1 MKKYQWCIP
10 YLAVVLGMF
19 IATKYD
25 LTLAR
30 WFYHPNQPLG
40 IFFECIALLPIE
52 FMIPICF
59 FGLFQRNQHVV
70 NGAGFVISTLIILFD
85 VFKYWF
91 PMHEVWWHFLPVF
104 LLVIV
109 LFYRLLHRIPMTLWD
124 KHEQFL
130 RFYLTVALLT
140 LALTFGFKS
149 LWGRV
154 RFREMAGD
162 DSSFTP
168 WYVVNGYNNHHSFPS
183 AHTAMMSLILCR
195 HMGLKMTTV
204 KQKAVDGVLVLAMM
218 VTRMMM
224 GAHFFSDVLIGFTIT
239 YTLIL
244 LIDKMMYGS
253 DRYGTTRYH
262 I

>member
-10 YLAVVLGMF
+10 YLAVILGML

-40 IFFECIALLPIE
+40 IFFERIALLPIE
-52 FMIPICF
+52 FMIPICY

-109 LFYRLLHRIPMTLWD
+109 LFYRLLQDR
-124 KHEQFL
+124 
-130 RFYLTVALLT
+130 
-140 LALTFGFKS
+140 KS
-149 LWGRV
+149 
-154 RFREMAGD
+154 
-162 DSSFTP
+162 
-168 WYVVNGYNNHHSFPS
+168 VV
-183 AHTAMMSLILCR
+183 
-195 HMGLKMTTV
+195 
-204 KQKAVDGVLVLAMM
+204 
-218 VTRMMM
+218 
-224 GAHFFSDVLIGFTIT
+224 
-239 YTLIL
+239 
-244 LIDKMMYGS
+244 
-253 DRYGTTRYH
+253 
-262 I
+262 